1 MPRHFGIYAQEELDR
16 REQQIESLTKQI
28 SELQTLTSAMKQELH
43 ASNEESQRYASELD
57 KLRVALNK
65 DDARE
70 MSAEVHRLERR
81 VRELQEKTDAQRV
94 SLDLSLI
101 PI

>member
-70 MSAEVHRLERR
+70 
-81 VRELQEKTDAQRV
+81 TV
-94 SLDLSLI
+94 SYTHL
-101 PI
+101 